1 LAGRAANTILAGEE
15 NGMKLIIGSDHA
27 GYELKQRLIQ
37 DLTASGERVEDYGT
51 STEESCDYP
60 DIGLKV
66 AESVV
71 RDPETLGI
79 LICGTGIGM
88 SITANKVPGIRAA
101 LAYNTYAAQYA
112 REHNNA
118 NILVLPGRV
127 FGKEMSM
134 AMIRAWLGSRFA
146 GDRHQRR
153 LDKITEIEKKYMQ
166 PPVKQKA

>member
-1 LAGRAANTILAGEE
+1 
-15 NGMKLIIGSDHA
+15 MKLIIGSDHA
-27 GYELKQRLIQ
+27 GYELKQRLVKE
-37 DLTASGERVEDYGT
+37 LVAAGESVDDYGT
-51 STEESCDYP
+51 STEEACDYP

-66 AESVV
+66 AERVAA
-71 RDPETLGI
+71 DPESLGI

-101 LAYNTYAAQYA
+101 LAYNTYSAQYA

-134 AMIRAWLGSRFA
+134 EMIRAWLRARFA

-153 LDKITEIEKKYMQ
+153 LDKIGEIEKKYLR
-166 PPVKQKA
+166 PSHISA